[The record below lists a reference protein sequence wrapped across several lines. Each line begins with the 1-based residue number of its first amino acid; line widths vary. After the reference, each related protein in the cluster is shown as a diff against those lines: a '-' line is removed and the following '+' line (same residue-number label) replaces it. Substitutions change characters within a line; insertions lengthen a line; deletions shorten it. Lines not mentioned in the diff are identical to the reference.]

1 MKITSSQLRG
11 LIREMLTER
20 SETAGDKP
28 ITTSEFVQRQDEIYA
43 YIDKQN
49 REQGRIFLELRNRL
63 DSLEERVNGIDTS
76 PGSRDQA

>member
-20 SETAGDKP
+20 SATAGDKP
-28 ITTSEFVQRQDEIYA
+28 ITTSEFVQRQDEIYT

-49 REQGRIFLELRNRL
+49 REQGTIFVDLRTRVEKLERIVHELQQA
-63 DSLEERVNGIDTS
+63 
-76 PGSRDQA
+76 SRA